1 MTLFCSLVCFCY
13 DEGGYKGCDFE
24 KREQQDE
31 DITRRFEEL
40 HISSMSLHKLAKTL
54 IQNFKVHT
62 DKLSSLSR

>member
-13 DEGGYKGCDFE
+13 DKGGYKGCDFE
-24 KREQQDE
+24 KPEQQDE

-54 IQNFKVHT
+54 I
-62 DKLSSLSR
+62 